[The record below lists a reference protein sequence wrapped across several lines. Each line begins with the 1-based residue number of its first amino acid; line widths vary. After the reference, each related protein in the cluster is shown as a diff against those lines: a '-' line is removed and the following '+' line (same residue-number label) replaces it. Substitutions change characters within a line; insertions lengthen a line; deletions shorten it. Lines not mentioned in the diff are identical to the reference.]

1 MFPGIDIRRQFLPLY
16 DPEVM
21 DACNYTS
28 NVVNISLS
36 LSSYALVIFRDVRCI
51 YHHFCAKN
59 FNRKSLRCY
68 ICHATLH
75 MQMQKGVEEYHKP
88 VN

>member
-28 NVVNISLS
+28 NGVNISLS
-36 LSSYALVIFRDVRCI
+36 LSSYALVTFTDVRCI
-51 YHHFCAKN
+51 YRSPLC
-59 FNRKSLRCY
+59 
-68 ICHATLH
+68 
-75 MQMQKGVEEYHKP
+75 
-88 VN
+88 